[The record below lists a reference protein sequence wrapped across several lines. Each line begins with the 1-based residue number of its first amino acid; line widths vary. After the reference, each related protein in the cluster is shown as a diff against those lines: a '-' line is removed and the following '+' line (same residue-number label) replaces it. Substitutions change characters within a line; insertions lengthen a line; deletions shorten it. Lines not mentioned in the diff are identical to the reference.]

1 MAIIFKFVEVSF
13 NEDFSRY
20 FDRMKAGNLD
30 FKATAHLKKCSSGL

>member
-1 MAIIFKFVEVSF
+1 MAIIFKSVEVSF

-30 FKATAHLKKCSSGL
+30 FKIIVQLKKSNANL